1 MKLLLV
7 AVLTFLLCYTS
18 NFSFSVFYNTK
29 ILNEKINKE
38 KLLIMITKA
47 IAFVIGL
54 TTLSIASFLIPELL
68 TSLGIENTLKLSDK
82 TISVLF
88 GTTSLFY
95 AGQALLKLKNIIL
108 KVGENGGSTWKPS
121 CGANNDGYQ

>member
-1 MKLLLV
+1 MKLLIT
-7 AVLTFLLCYTS
+7 AILTFLLCYVS
-18 NFSFSVFYNTK
+18 NFSFGVFYNTK

-108 KVGENGGSTWKPS
+108 KVGENGGST
-121 CGANNDGYQ
+121 

>member
-108 KVGENGGSTWKPS
+108 KVGENGGSIWKPS